1 MNKVN
6 LFATGILLAC
16 GVTCAKAQTWTDFTE
31 KVVNPSFETGTTAET
46 VAGELTGSMAGEL
59 TGSMAGELT
68 GLGWSIHDGY
78 FSIPFRVS

>member
-16 GVTCAKAQTWTDFTE
+16 GITCAKAQTWTDFTE
-31 KVVNPSFETGTTAET
+31 KIVNPSFETGTTAET
-46 VAGELTGSMAGEL
+46 VAGEL

>member
-31 KVVNPSFETGTTAET
+31 KIVNPSFETGRA
-46 VAGELTGSMAGEL
+46 AGSSTGSSWGIL
-59 TGSMAGELT
+59 SGC
-68 GLGWSIHDGY
+68 SIHLLCAC
-78 FSIPFRVS
+78 

>member
-1 MNKVN
+1 M
-6 LFATGILLAC
+6 GIIPFMLPAPSSRLRPQLASQ
-16 GVTCAKAQTWTDFTE
+16 GCAKAQTWTDFTE
-31 KVVNPSFETGTTAET
+31 KIVNPSFETGTTAET
-46 VAGELTGSMAGEL
+46 VAGEL

>member
-31 KVVNPSFETGTTAET
+31 KIVNPSFETGTTAET
-46 VAGELTGSMAGEL
+46 VAGELTGSMAGV
-59 TGSMAGELT
+59 GVSMMDISAFLSV
-68 GLGWSIHDGY
+68 LANAKNKSK
-78 FSIPFRVS
+78 

>member
-6 LFATGILLAC
+6 LFATGVLLAC

-31 KVVNPSFETGTTAET
+31 KIVNPSFETGTTAET
-46 VAGELTGSMAGEL
+46 VAGELTD
-59 TGSMAGELT
+59 
-68 GLGWSIHDGY
+68 LGWSIHDGY

>member
-16 GVTCAKAQTWTDFTE
+16 GVTCTKAQTWTDFTE
-31 KVVNPSFETGTTAET
+31 KIVNPSFETGTTAET
-46 VAGELTGSMAGEL
+46 V
-59 TGSMAGELT
+59 AGELT

>member
-31 KVVNPSFETGTTAET
+31 KIVNPSFETGTTAET
-46 VAGELTGSMAGEL
+46 VAV
-59 TGSMAGELT
+59 ELT